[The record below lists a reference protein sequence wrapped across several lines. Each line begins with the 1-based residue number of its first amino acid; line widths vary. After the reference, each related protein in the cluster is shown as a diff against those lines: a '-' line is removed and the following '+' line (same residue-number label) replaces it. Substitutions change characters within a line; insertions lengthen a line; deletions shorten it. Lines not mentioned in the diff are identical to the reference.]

1 MTRVRWTVA
10 WLAILAAASACSHRT
25 RGGGPTLD
33 YNTLTAEEL
42 SRRPFYSVY
51 EAVQTLR
58 PNWLS
63 LHAPA
68 GAVQVY
74 VDDNHVGGL
83 EILRTIR
90 IPSVSVIRH
99 IDGIQAG
106 ARYGRGHEDGVI
118 LVKTRATGG

>member
-1 MTRVRWTVA
+1 MVT
-10 WLAILAAASACSHRT
+10 WLAILVAGSACSHRAH

-33 YNTLTAEEL
+33 YNTLTADEL

-51 EAVQTLR
+51 EAVETLR

-63 LHAPA
+63 LHGPA

-99 IDGIQAG
+99 IDGIQGA
-106 ARYGRGHEDGVI
+106 ARYGRGHEYGVI